1 MCVPVG
7 LIHPHT
13 FCFFTTIAHR
23 EEEDSQKCLNIALD
37 KGIRPLF
44 LNLVSHF
51 SHFPHFSHNRPHRP
65 PYFQVANVTNVERK
79 LLFFFIFYLGLFLIL
94 SPFSPCHHPLV

>member
-13 FCFFTTIAHR
+13 FCFFMTIAHR

-51 SHFPHFSHNRPHRP
+51 SHFPHFLTTALT
-65 PYFQVANVTNVERK
+65 V
-79 LLFFFIFYLGLFLIL
+79 LLTSK
-94 SPFSPCHHPLV
+94 SPM